1 MRETVR
7 EPVCMDISIQSGAA
21 TAVAIAD
28 VSRGWRKLTNTFGFC
43 EESRLDIGNSQT
55 LRVQASLRAWPNIFG
70 SRLVQY
76 PQNVFGLLKPDWGRI
91 ELKSHEMQITFD
103 LDAVRHLR
111 LPRSG
116 LPGVYVQPTELDRQ
130 DRVAFWF
137 SLLVVFTSTGTIEYP
152 DITEWDTQFLMGG
165 RPGSSRRH

>member
-1 MRETVR
+1 MEL
-7 EPVCMDISIQSGAA
+7 SIQSGAS
-21 TAVAIAD
+21 TAVALAD

-43 EESRLDIGNSQT
+43 EESRLDVGNSQT
-55 LRVQASLRAWPNIFG
+55 LRVQAALRARPNWIG
-70 SRLVQY
+70 SRLAQY

-91 ELKSHEMQITFD
+91 ELKNHELQLTLD

-116 LPGVYVQPTELDRQ
+116 LPGVYVQETELDRQ
-130 DRVAFWF
+130 DRISFWF
-137 SLLVVFTSTGTIEYP
+137 TLLVVITDTDHHEYP
-152 DITEWDTQFLMGG
+152 DIPEWDTQFLMGG